1 VIPEQGA
8 IALNQSEAVTAF
20 LRELDHPMKA
30 EIISLREAILAANDQ
45 LSEHIKWKAPSFRY
59 GGDDR
64 VTFNLR
70 PQDRIQ
76 LVFHRGAKVR
86 PDDGFVF
93 VDPTG
98 LLNWAAPDRATLTLR
113 TLDEVRAR
121 QAEIVNLVN
130 AWVESTT

>member
-1 VIPEQGA
+1 
-8 IALNQSEAVTAF
+8 LNQNEAVSVF

-30 EIISLREAILAANDQ
+30 EIVYLREVILAANDA

-70 PQDRIQ
+70 PRDRIQ

-93 VDPTG
+93 DDPTG
-98 LLNWAAPDRATLTLR
+98 LLTWATPDRATLTLG
-113 TLDEVRAR
+113 TMAEVQAR

-130 AWVESTT
+130 AWVEATV

>member
-1 VIPEQGA
+1 MHQ
-8 IALNQSEAVTAF
+8 NEAVTAF
-20 LRELDHPMKA
+20 LRELNHPMKA
-30 EIISLREAILAANDQ
+30 EIVYLRDVILAANDQ
-45 LSEHIKWKAPSFRY
+45 ISEHIKWKAPSFRY

-70 PQDRIQ
+70 PQDRIM
-76 LVFHRGAKVR
+76 LVFHRGAQAR

-98 LLNWAAPDRATLTLR
+98 LLNWAAYDRATLTLR
-113 TLDEVRAR
+113 TLAEVKAH

-130 AWVESTT
+130 AWVKATS